1 MSKIMIPLSDNLVKQ
16 ALGPDTRILKYSE
29 LQGYDTIGELLPHI
43 NDFVILLLQD
53 QPNSG
58 HWTCLAKLHSGYYY
72 FNSYSGKWDSDMSV
86 IPRCVMKILGQDH
99 REISRLLDGHPCGFS
114 KVKLQG
120 ASSQVCGR
128 WCVLFLT
135 MTTKMGY
142 SPEEFFDF
150 IATHSKMFK
159 NNDDMVAKFVNI

>member
-1 MSKIMIPLSDNLVKQ
+1 MTPLSDNLVKQ

-29 LQGYDTIGELLPHI
+29 LKGYDTIAELLPNI
-43 NDFVILLLQD
+43 NDFVILLLED
-53 QPNSG
+53 RPSSG
-58 HWTCLAKLHSGYYY
+58 HWTCLCKLSGGYYY
-72 FNSYSGKWDSDMSV
+72 MNSYGQKWDTDMSV
-86 IPRCVMKILGQDH
+86 IPMCIKKILGEDK
-99 REISRLLDGHPCGFS
+99 REISRLLDGHPCGYN
-114 KVKLQG
+114 KIKLQG

-128 WCVLFLT
+128 WVVLFLT

-142 SPEEFFDF
+142 SPAEFFEF